1 MSIIGNM
8 LGIEKT
14 QKKNVLLKN
23 PWWYWQNTPPW
34 ISGLMDL
41 GLMIECHKPVA
52 LWRHRASFHCHY
64 EWRWHLLARMLTLRC
79 YDTRIM
85 LVPRKKVHS
94 VSEWAPVCVYMHVW
108 VCVSWF
114 PAQVKK
120 KTLAKMSLPW
130 FDAILPPM
138 FLLKVVYKIFVGY
151 VNVS

>member
-23 PWWYWQNTPPW
+23 PWWYRQNTPPW

-41 GLMIECHKPVA
+41 GLMIECYKRVA

-79 YDTRIM
+79 YDTRII
-85 LVPRKKVHS
+85 LVLRKKVHS
-94 VSEWAPVCVYMHVW
+94 VSEWAPVCVCTCMCG
-108 VCVSWF
+108 CVF
-114 PAQVKK
+114 HGFLPRLKK
-120 KTLAKMSLPW
+120 KRWQRCPSLDLMQ
-130 FDAILPPM
+130 FYPPC
-138 FLLKVVYKIFVGY
+138 FYLKLSTKYL
-151 VNVS
+151 